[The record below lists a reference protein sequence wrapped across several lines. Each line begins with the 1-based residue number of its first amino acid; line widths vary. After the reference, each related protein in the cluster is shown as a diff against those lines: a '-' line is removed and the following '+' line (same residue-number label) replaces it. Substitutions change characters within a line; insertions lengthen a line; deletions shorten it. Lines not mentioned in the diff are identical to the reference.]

1 MKRLTMKN
9 LDIKSFS
16 LKKQL
21 LVYFFVII
29 LIMSL
34 TNISFLYKT
43 QLYYE
48 SFDSI
53 LKRAETVDE
62 VSVAIDDIVSMVV
75 DYLYN
80 TEQNDIG
87 GYEKEYHKIVNKL
100 MQIQTSDNEKIYYK
114 GRDILSMVETFN
126 ERKIRFVDLAG
137 KRTERIYIDK
147 YVEELYRL
155 NGYMQSE
162 VKVLLVLQ
170 MRDAQSYYASLEQ
183 NLIIGENLLYLLMF
197 FITFL
202 CFIFAIRF
210 SRNIATPIHQL
221 AIMSKE
227 VAEGNLDI
235 ELIDIKTGEEVSIL
249 VKSFNN
255 MVIRLKQLI
264 ETIKQ
269 KGQIENELK
278 QEQIKN
284 LEVSHLLNKTELDL
298 LQSQINPHFL
308 FNTLNSISALA
319 DIESAEQTKLM
330 IKELSSLLWYNLKR
344 ISMNVTLGE
353 EYKVL
358 ESYLYIQSKRFGN
371 RFYFDKYLDPK
382 VENFTIPS
390 MILQPFV
397 ENAII
402 HGLEPKS
409 HGILEISVRD
419 QGQCIQIIIQDDGV
433 GMDAQRLKEIVC
445 TEPSDLDKPRGIGI
459 NNVIRRLQIAYG
471 NNVVHIESELGKG
484 TRVTLLLPKL

>member
-1 MKRLTMKN
+1 MKKPSIKG

-21 LVYFFVII
+21 LVYFFIII

-53 LKRAETVDE
+53 LRRAEKIDE
-62 VSVAIDDIVSMVV
+62 VSVAIDNIVNMVV
-75 DYLYN
+75 EYLYN
-80 TEQNDIG
+80 TEQNNLG
-87 GYEKEYHKIVNKL
+87 NYEKEYNKVVNKL
-100 MQIQTSDNEKIYYK
+100 KEIQTSDNEKIYYK

-126 ERKIRFVDLAG
+126 EKKVRFIQLAE
-137 KRTERIYIDK
+137 KETERIYIDK

-155 NGYMQSE
+155 SGYMQSE
-162 VKVLLVLQ
+162 VKILLVLQ
-170 MRDAQSYYASLEQ
+170 MRDAQSYYAGLER
-183 NLIIGENLLYLLMF
+183 NLIIGENIIYLLMF
-197 FITFL
+197 FITLL

-210 SRNIATPIHQL
+210 SRNIAMPIHKL

-319 DIESAEQTKLM
+319 EIESAEQTKLM

-353 EYKVL
+353 EYKVV

-371 RFYFDKYLDPK
+371 RFYFDTYLDSK

-409 HGILEISVRD
+409 HGILEISVKD
-419 QGQCIQIIIQDDGV
+419 EGQCIRIIIQDDGV
-433 GMDAQRLKEIVC
+433 GMDEQRLQEIVC
-445 TEPSDLDKPRGIGI
+445 TEPSGLTKHRGIGI
-459 NNVIRRLQIAYG
+459 NNVIKRLNIAYG
-471 NNVVHIESELGKG
+471 TNVVQIESELGKG
-484 TRVTLLLPKL
+484 TKVTILLPKV